1 MDEGATKGDRMSRV
15 YKRRQEQYITSMP
28 SLFDYYCF
36 IFHFPGIFGGP
47 TLFYHEY
54 DSVRK

>member
-36 IFHFPGIFGGP
+36 IFHFPGICTIRICYRLIALCLCF
-47 TLFYHEY
+47 
-54 DSVRK
+54 